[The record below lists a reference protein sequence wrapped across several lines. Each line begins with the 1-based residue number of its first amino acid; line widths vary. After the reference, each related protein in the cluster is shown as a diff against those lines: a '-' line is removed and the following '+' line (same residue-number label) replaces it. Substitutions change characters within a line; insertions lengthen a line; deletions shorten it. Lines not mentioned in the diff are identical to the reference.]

1 MELRAPAKI
10 NLFLKVV
17 RRRGD
22 GFHELI
28 SLMCCVGLSDQ
39 IKLDFNAPFTGISCS
54 DPQVPDDETNLAIK
68 AVRTYQRALKN
79 EQGRDPD
86 PVFIQL
92 TKKIPVGAGLGGGSS
107 DAAAVLKGLNEH
119 YGRPF
124 TKGALSAMA
133 LGLGADVPFFIQGTP
148 AVARGIGE
156 HLTPYTGLAPM
167 AVVLVYPGFGLST
180 GQVYANLNLRLTKC
194 EKKIRNFSFKNGD
207 FIVSEHLCNDL
218 ESAVM
223 PQHPV
228 IAELKSHLLDSGA
241 QGALMSGSGST
252 VFGLFADMADGQR
265 AAEAFRQVKA
275 YQVFVTETLC

>member
-28 SLMCCVGLSDQ
+28 SLMSCVGLSDQ
-39 IKLDFNAPFTGISCS
+39 IKLDFNAPFTGISSS

-68 AVRTYQRALKN
+68 AVRAYQRALKD
-79 EQGRDPD
+79 ERGRDPD

-92 TKKIPVGAGLGGGSS
+92 TKRIPVGAGLGGGSS

-156 HLTPYTGLAPM
+156 HLTPYTGLTPM

-180 GQVYANLNLRLTKC
+180 AQVYANLNLRLTKC

-228 IAELKSHLLDSGA
+228 IAELKSRLLNSGA